1 MTRRIPVI
9 TSILLAG
16 LVGLAGCSRADR
28 SSPASPQ
35 EEGVERITS
44 LDLSKEDHPDRILKG
59 LYPSEEPWRWTT
71 KSFSVLLDAPKTIHP
86 VFLELDLALP
96 SEVTLDRFSPLTLT
110 ATANQHPVGSE
121 TYENRLAASRHG
133 RYIFV
138 KRIPAQALQADKV
151 VLEFETDKSFQP
163 QDGRYI
169 FVKRIPAQALQA
181 DKVVLEFETDKSFQP
196 QEGVERSLIVHSAAL
211 KEYEF
216 TKEYLTE
223 QARLARKGYL
233 KIIEQRDLKLG
244 LKKQNELMRLFHD
257 LGIWDNMRFLGVKII
272 KNPLD
277 LWMMQEVIYEVR
289 PDFIIETGTWRG
301 GSALYWAHT
310 LNGMGLTSSRVL
322 TVDIQD
328 MVEDAIHVP
337 LWHQYVEFFHA
348 GSTDPD
354 LVAQISERVKGKKV
368 LVVLDSDHHMHH
380 VRQELRMYSPM
391 VSPGSYIVVEDTH
404 YDSVPIYPH
413 FGPGPM
419 AAVNKFLAE
428 GGSDLFEQD
437 FSREAMVMTFNPGG
451 WLRRK
456 KD

>member
-1 MTRRIPVI
+1 MTRGIQAI
-9 TSILLAG
+9 TAIVLASH
-16 LVGLAGCSRADR
+16 VGLAGCSRADR
-28 SSPASPQ
+28 SSPTSPPRQ
-35 EEGVERITS
+35 GVERITS
-44 LDLSKEDHPDRILKG
+44 LDLSKEDHPDRLLKG
-59 LYPSEEPWRWTT
+59 LYPSEEPWRWTA
-71 KSFSVLLDAPKTIHP
+71 KSFSLLLDPPETAHP

-96 SEVTLDRFSPLTLT
+96 NEIALDRFGPLTLT
-110 ATANQHPVGSE
+110 VKANGHDAGRE
-121 TYENRLAASRHG
+121 TYEMYGRH
-133 RYIFV
+133 IFA
-138 KRIPAQALQADKV
+138 KRVPTGALQ
-151 VLEFETDKSFQP
+151 S
-163 QDGRYI
+163 
-169 FVKRIPAQALQA
+169 

-257 LGIWDNMRFLGVKII
+257 LGIWDNLRFLGVKII

-289 PDFIIETGTWRG
+289 PDFIIETGTLHG

-322 TVDIQD
+322 TIDIQD
-328 MVEDAIHVP
+328 MVQDAIHVP

-348 GSTDPD
+348 GSTNPD
-354 LVAQISERVKGKKV
+354 LVARIAERVKGKKV

-380 VRQELRMYSPM
+380 VRQELRVYSPM

-419 AAVNKFLAE
+419 AAVNAFLAE
-428 GGSDLFEQD
+428 GGGDLFEQD

>member
-1 MTRRIPVI
+1 MPAGRGAVVTRRIPVI

-28 SSPASPQ
+28 SGPASPQ
-35 EEGVERITS
+35 QQGVERITS

-59 LYPSEEPWRWTT
+59 LYPSEGQWRWTA
-71 KSFSVLLDAPKTIHP
+71 KSFSLLLDRPETTHP

-96 SEVTLDRFSPLTLT
+96 NEVTLDRFSPLTLT

-121 TYENRLAASRHG
+121 TYENH
-133 RYIFV
+133 
-138 KRIPAQALQADKV
+138 
-151 VLEFETDKSFQP
+151 
-163 QDGRYI
+163 GRYI

-211 KEYEF
+211 REYEF

-277 LWMMQEVIYEVR
+277 LWMMQEVIYEIR
-289 PDFIIETGTWRG
+289 PDFIIETVTWRG

-391 VSPGSYIVVEDTH
+391 VSHGSYIVVEDTH